1 MNFSITET
9 FLAGGLFFGM
19 LLLFEVGRRFGIAR
33 RRRDPDGVN
42 KGSGPVEAAVFGLLS
57 LLLAFTFS
65 GAASRFE
72 ERRHLI
78 TEEANVIGTAY
89 LRIDLLPLEAQPAI
103 KELFARYLKTRTDIY
118 RNAEDV
124 AATAARA
131 SETDKLQGEIW
142 TKAVAASQRADAAAH
157 APMLLLPA
165 INEMFDVTTSRTAAM
180 QNHPPRVIF
189 FLLAALGLISALLA
203 GYVMSGTVVRSWFYM
218 LLFAATIS
226 ATFFVI
232 VDLEF
237 PRFGLIRVDE
247 ADKVL
252 SDLRTLVR

>member
-33 RRRDPDGVN
+33 RRRDPDGAD
-42 KGSGPVEAAVFGLLS
+42 KGSAPVEAAVFGLLS

-78 TEEANVIGTAY
+78 TEEANAISTAY
-89 LRIDLLPLEAQPAI
+89 IRIDLLPSDAQPAI
-103 KELFARYLKTRTDIY
+103 KQLFARYLKTRTDIY
-118 RNAEDV
+118 HDAEDV
-124 AATAARA
+124 TLTKARSA
-131 SETDKLQGEIW
+131 ETDILQSEIW
-142 TKAVAASQRADAAAH
+142 SKAVAASQRPDAATH
-157 APMLLLPA
+157 AAMLLLPA
-165 INEMFDVTTSRTAAM
+165 INEMFDITTSRTAAM

-252 SDLRTLVR
+252 SDLRTLVK